1 MKVLFVIPTLGGGGA
16 ERTLV
21 QILNN
26 YKNDNCDIFV
36 KTLFN
41 EGSLLKQLNKEINY
55 SYVFKKSFRG
65 NIHFF
70 KLFSPRFLFRLM
82 IKEKYDIIISFL
94 EGPATRIVSG
104 CGYDAKLINWVHT
117 SPVKD
122 SVLTK
127 SYRNRKELINCY
139 GKFDKTVFVAKT
151 AQTVFFE
158 HFPELAK
165 NNSTVYY
172 NPINTVQIKQNLTED
187 CHTAFDKNEFNIVSV
202 GRLEQ
207 VKGFDRLINTVSKIN
222 EKSDRKVHLYIIGD
236 GTLRESLKS
245 DVQKKGLTDYVT
257 FVGFQDNPHKYLKQ
271 ADLYVCSSYREG
283 YSTAV
288 IESLVVGIPVVTTEC
303 SGMREILGEN
313 EEYGIITENN
323 ESSLQ
328 EGMEKMLFDRE
339 LYSKYK
345 LAAEKRGKEFDMEK
359 SIEELTDIVF
369 K

>member
-1 MKVLFVIPTLGGGGA
+1 MKILFFIPTLGGGGA

-21 QILNN
+21 QIVNN
-26 YKNDNCDIFV
+26 YKTNDCDIFV

-41 EGSLLKQLNKEINY
+41 EGSLLKQLNKEVNY

-70 KLFSPRFLFRLM
+70 KLFSPRFLFRSM

-104 CGYDAKLINWVHT
+104 CNYDAKLINWVHT
-117 SPVKD
+117 SPIKD

-127 SYRNRKELINCY
+127 SYRNRQELINCY
-139 GKFDKTVFVAKT
+139 SKFDETVFVAKT

-172 NPINTVQIKQNLTED
+172 NPINTEQIKHNLTEVCD
-187 CHTAFDKNEFNIVSV
+187 LVFDKNEFNIVSV

-207 VKGFDRLINTVSKIN
+207 VKGFDRLINIASKIN
-222 EKSDRKVHLYIIGD
+222 EKSCRKVHFYIIGD
-236 GTLRESLKS
+236 GTLRENLKS
-245 DVQKKGLTDYVT
+245 DVQKKRVADYVT

-328 EGMEKMLFDRE
+328 EGIEKLLFDSA
-339 LYSKYK
+339 LYNKYK
-345 LAAEKRGKEFDMEK
+345 LSAEKRGEEFDMKK
-359 SIEELTDIVF
+359 SIEELNSILF